1 MAKLIG
7 TDPNQ
12 VPTNADLGT
21 MAYQD
26 YDQLAPSFYAGRKNL
41 LLNSNF
47 TISQRGSW
55 TSATSVG
62 SGAYT
67 LDRWVTTIG
76 SVTATLQTR
85 QNQTLPNG
93 QNVNTLRMVC
103 TSGGSGYIQIRQL
116 FDTDIG
122 KFCRNQPV
130 TFSVWMR
137 TTKTDHDGFGPS
149 ILNPNVSW
157 QTYGGPIIAD
167 GEWHLYKKTTT
178 ISNSAG
184 TTAGDMAVAIQ
195 NNNTWVT
202 GEEFEIALPQFEI
215 GTSRSE
221 FVYRPVHEELLE
233 CQRYFLIYRPNRE
246 NAVYT
251 SFANKFHMGQLT
263 LQGQMRTDPTATW
276 YDGNM
281 RFAQVGYNSV
291 SATVANTQAHAFITT
306 GMERQAIHFY
316 IDRAAGGSNP
326 TGDGVYNSEG
336 STARFFLDAEL

>member
-62 SGAYT
+62 SGEYT

-76 SVTATLQTR
+76 GITATLQTR

-93 QNVNTLRMVC
+93 ENVNTLRMVC

-122 KFCRNQPV
+122 QFCRNQPV

-221 FVYRPVHEELLE
+221 FVYRPVPEELAL
-233 CQRYFLIYRPNRE
+233 CQRYYEKSDTLL
-246 NAVYT
+246 AVDFEDASPSSGNFKVTKRVTPSITFWNIPRTT
-251 SFANKFHMGQLT
+251 SGTMSKYAGIT
-263 LQGQMRTDPTATW
+263 T
-276 YDGNM
+276 
-281 RFAQVGYNSV
+281 SV
-291 SATVANTQAHAFITT
+291 S
-306 GMERQAIHFY
+306 
-316 IDRAAGGSNP
+316 GSNYRSVESV
-326 TGDGVYNSEG
+326 GLIQHNSESLG
-336 STARFFLDAEL
+336 QVWGFQFDADAEL

>member
-62 SGAYT
+62 SGEYT

-76 SVTATLQTR
+76 TVTATLQTR

-93 QNVNTLRMVC
+93 ENVNTLRMVC

-116 FDTDIG
+116 FDKDIG
-122 KFCRNQPV
+122 QFCRNQPV

-137 TTKTDHDGFGPS
+137 TTKTDHNTFGPS

-221 FVYRPVHEELLE
+221 FVHRPVHEELAA
-233 CQRYFLIYRPNRE
+233 CQRYYTRIGNDDGAFTHLMIGAAEGAGTYVLSRTLPTGMRALPSVTIGSGV
-246 NAVYT
+246 NAFTASAGAVT
-251 SFANKFHMGQLT
+251 VNSFSTRCTRDILCISANVSG
-263 LQGQMRTDPTATW
+263 TATLGQAAVL
-276 YDGNM
+276 YDAGDN
-281 RFAQVGYNSV
+281 GY
-291 SATVANTQAHAFITT
+291 I
-306 GMERQAIHFY
+306 EC
-316 IDRAAGGSNP
+316 
-326 TGDGVYNSEG
+326 
-336 STARFFLDAEL
+336 DAEL